1 MSRISTTFVAEEL
14 FEVMQKNASKRWIFV
29 AKSLPVCFLCSAY
42 LLKLKKLKRTT
53 LFFLKVRCFLMFS
66 VYNVDNQ
73 TFNNRFQ
80 FLLSAIF
87 PISLVSR
94 ISDDGFCLFIDFQIE
109 FCQCCC
115 RSYNLYSISLVRKVP
130 DSIVQIHHTVAI
142 GFLLT

>member
-1 MSRISTTFVAEEL
+1 MVKSNVTNGKPYTWRHVSTVWGRVLGNRPPQGGYGAGCLAHTTKKVHRALRHTF
-14 FEVMQKNASKRWIFV
+14 
-29 AKSLPVCFLCSAY
+29 
-42 LLKLKKLKRTT
+42 
-53 LFFLKVRCFLMFS
+53 FLMFS

-130 DSIVQIHHTVAI
+130 DSIVQIHHTVAV